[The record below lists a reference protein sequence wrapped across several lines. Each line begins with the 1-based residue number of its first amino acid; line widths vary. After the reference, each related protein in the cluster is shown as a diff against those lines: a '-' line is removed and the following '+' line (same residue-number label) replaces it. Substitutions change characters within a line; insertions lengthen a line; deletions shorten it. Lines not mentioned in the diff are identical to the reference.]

1 MRPRICLYVV
11 GEPPPAVASAHGRF
25 ADWFARL
32 ASAAPVDLA
41 PVDGADGLIPE
52 RLDAYDAFVITGSP
66 ASLTAPEPWME
77 AAVELVRH
85 AYAERRPLLGVCFGH
100 QLVGA
105 AFGGAVVNNPR
116 GWEVSTCAVELT
128 ETGRRDPLFDGL
140 PDRID
145 VNFSHRD
152 IIDETT
158 LSPMNGVE
166 VLAGNPTCAVQAVAA
181 GPHVRAVQFHPEF
194 TASIISSY
202 VRTRADDLAAA
213 ARDFDTPDFHPDAAL
228 DRAADCPA
236 GERVFDNFLRH
247 FVLSASVSR

>member
-11 GEPPPAVASAHGRF
+11 GEPPPPVESAHGRF
-25 ADWFARL
+25 EDWFTRL
-32 ASAAPVDLA
+32 CGQLPVDLD
-41 PVDGADGLIPE
+41 PVDGSAGFIPAG
-52 RLDAYDAFVITGSP
+52 LDAYDAFVITGSP

-85 AYAERRPLLGVCFGH
+85 AYSERRPLLGVCFGH

-105 AFGGAVVNNPR
+105 AFGGAVIDNPR

-128 ETGRRDPLFDGL
+128 EAGRRDPLFDGL
-140 PDRID
+140 PERID

-158 LSPMNGVE
+158 ISPMNGVT
-166 VLAGNPTCAVQAVAA
+166 VLAKNDLCAVQAVAA

-194 TASIISSY
+194 TGSIISEY
-202 VRTRADDLAAA
+202 IRTRADDL
-213 ARDFDTPDFHPDAAL
+213 PDADDAL
-228 DRAADCPA
+228 SRAVDCPA
-236 GERVFDNFLRH
+236 GERVFTNFLRH
-247 FVLSASVSR
+247 FVLSGSVGR